1 MENSDTQSE
10 KEALEKLYAFVIE
23 QIKAGSD
30 KSTISQKLVE
40 MGLDAADATQIV
52 ETIHAQVVETAKE
65 EQFTV
70 SSLMPAMVGGGLA
83 AVVGGA
89 IWGLIVIATGYV
101 IGFMAWGIGLICG
114 FAVVLFSKG
123 KKGVP
128 LQVIAVLTSVL
139 GIVIGKYFTFSH

>member
-1 MENSDTQSE
+1 MENNDTQSQ
-10 KEALEKLYAFVIE
+10 KKALEKLYTFVIE
-23 QIKAGSD
+23 QMKAGSD
-30 KSTISQKLVE
+30 KSIISRKLVE
-40 MGLDAADATQIV
+40 MGIDAADATRLV
-52 ETIHAQVVETAKE
+52 ETIHAQVVETTKE

-70 SSLMPAMVGGGLA
+70 SSLVPAMVGGGLA
-83 AVVGGA
+83 AIVGGA

-101 IGFMAWGIGLICG
+101 IGYMAWGIGLICG

-139 GIVIGKYFTFSH
+139 GIVIR

>member
-1 MENSDTQSE
+1 MENSDTQSQ